1 MSDGPDL
8 VSLLYHADW
17 TRLSLTAEVGVTR
30 DRDLWRSR
38 FDGEPPPRAWSGG
51 PFGPWSVP
59 WFAPW
64 SGPRSGRGPGRSSTL
79 SGRREGWGTQ
89 ECPASRGSHRRKR
102 R

>member
-1 MSDGPDL
+1 MDL

-30 DRDLWRSR
+30 DLDLWRSR
-38 FDGEPPPRAWSGG
+38 FDGEPPPRAWSAR
-51 PFGPWSVP
+51 PFGPWSAP

-64 SGPRSGRGPGRSSTL
+64 FGPPRGLADDP
-79 SGRREGWGTQ
+79 